1 MRFQGWH
8 WSAYSIPK
16 GVTQNMAKTKKL
28 RPEDEKD
35 EFLTEEES
43 QDSGEFRALL
53 DEYFHQKTFEEGE
66 IITGKV
72 LRISGDSV
80 MVDVGLKSEGIVPL
94 MELSDPESIKPG
106 DVLDLYLETMEN
118 EEGQMV
124 LSKSKADF
132 IRVWDKAKEYLD
144 NESQIEGKVVKRI
157 KGGLIVDLMG
167 VDAFLPGSQIGLR
180 PLETMDSL
188 LGQFVPLKIV
198 KINKKRRNIV
208 VSRRAVLDAE
218 RDKLRTAILAEIDKG
233 QLREGIVKNITD
245 FGVFIDLGGLDG
257 LLHITDMSWG
267 RINHPSELV
276 KLGERLKVK
285 ILEYDREKSRV
296 SLGLK
301 QLTPHPWEDIETKF
315 PVGATIKGKIVSIVD
330 YGAFIEL
337 EKGVEGLIHISEMSW
352 TKQVKHPS
360 KLVSIGAEVDAVV
373 LKIDKNDQ
381 KISLG
386 LRQLEPDPWDTIEQ
400 RYPIGC
406 KVSGKVRNITNFGVF
421 VELDEGI
428 DGLIHISDI
437 SWTKRIKHPS
447 EVVKKGD
454 SIDIMVTNIDKDNRR
469 ISLGIKQLEDD
480 PWADIGS
487 KFSIGQ
493 DLKCKVNRPLE
504 RGLLVDM
511 DHGFEGFVP
520 VSELEGITE
529 DKLAETFKGGEE
541 LDLKIIEIDSSNR
554 RIALSQKILKA
565 EQESG
570 EIKPYLKAEQPSTG
584 TAFGDALNQAIKG
597 KKETEKLVTS
607 APEEAVSE
615 KSGEE
620 KPEATA

>member
-1 MRFQGWH
+1 M
-8 WSAYSIPK
+8 
-16 GVTQNMAKTKKL
+16 VKTKKL
-28 RPEDEKD
+28 RPEEEKD

-53 DEYFHQKTFEEGE
+53 DEYFQQKTFVEGE

-94 MELSDPESIKPG
+94 MEMSDPESIKPG
-106 DVLDLYLETMEN
+106 DKLELYLEQVEN

-144 NESQIEGKVVKRI
+144 NEAQIEGKVVKRI

-188 LGQFVPLKIV
+188 LGQNVPLKIV

-218 RDKLRTAILAEIDKG
+218 RDKQRTAILSEIDKG

-245 FGVFIDLGGLDG
+245 FGVFVDLGGLDG

-267 RINHPSELV
+267 RINHPSEV
-276 KLGERLKVK
+276 VALGQKIKVK

-301 QLTPHPWEDIETKF
+301 QLTAHPWEDIETKF

-373 LKIDKNDQ
+373 LKIDKDEQ

-386 LRQLEPDPWDTIEQ
+386 LRQLEPDPWDTIEE
-400 RYPIGC
+400 RYPIGS
-406 KVSGKVRNITNFGVF
+406 KVSGRVRNITNFGVF

-437 SWTKRIKHPS
+437 SWTKRIKHPG

-454 SIDIMVTNIDKDNRR
+454 SIDVMVTNIEKPNRR

-511 DHGFEGFVP
+511 EYSFEGFVP
-520 VSELEGITE
+520 VSELEGVTE
-529 DKLAETFKGGEE
+529 DKLAEAFKGGEE
-541 LDLKIIEIDSSNR
+541 LDLKIIEIDSANR

-565 EQESG
+565 EKESG
-570 EIKPYLKAEQPSTG
+570 EIKSYLKSEQPSG
-584 TAFGDALNQAIKG
+584 TAFGDALHQAING
-597 KKETEKLVTS
+597 KKNEAS
-607 APEEAVSE
+607 ALKEEASE
-615 KSGEE
+615 KKAEE
-620 KPEATA
+620 KPEASA

>member
-1 MRFQGWH
+1 M
-8 WSAYSIPK
+8 
-16 GVTQNMAKTKKL
+16 VKTKKL
-28 RPEDEKD
+28 RPEDEQD

-43 QDSGEFRALL
+43 RDSGEFRALL
-53 DEYFHQKTFEEGE
+53 DEYFHHKTFEEGE

-94 MELSDPESIKPG
+94 MEMSDPESIKPG
-106 DVLDLYLETMEN
+106 DKLDLYLETMEN
-118 EEGQMV
+118 EEGQMI

-188 LGQFVPLKIV
+188 LGQNVPLKIV

-218 RDKLRTAILAEIDKG
+218 RDKLRTAILSEIDKG
-233 QLREGIVKNITD
+233 QIREGIVKNITD

-267 RINHPSELV
+267 RINHPSEV
-276 KLGERLKVK
+276 VALGQRIKVK

-301 QLTPHPWEDIETKF
+301 QLTTHPWENVETKF
-315 PVGATIKGKIVSIVD
+315 PMGATIKGKIVSIVD

-360 KLVSIGAEVDAVV
+360 KLVSIGDEVDAVV
-373 LKIDKNDQ
+373 LKIDKDEQ

-406 KVSGKVRNITNFGVF
+406 KVSGNVRNITNFGVF

-437 SWTKRIKHPS
+437 SWTKRIKHPG
-447 EVVKKGD
+447 EVVKKSD
-454 SIDIMVTNIDKDNRR
+454 KIDVMVTNIDKPNRR

-520 VSELEGITE
+520 VSELDGITE
-529 DKLAETFKGGEE
+529 DKLAEAFKGGEE

-554 RIALSQKILKA
+554 RIALSQKILQA
-565 EQESG
+565 EKESG
-570 EIKPYLKAEQPSTG
+570 EIKPYLKIEQPPSG
-584 TAFGDALNQAIKG
+584 TAFGDALSQAING
-597 KKETEKLVTS
+597 KKDEVKSEAS
-607 APEEAVSE
+607 AAEEVVSE
-615 KSGEE
+615 KKDEE
-620 KPEATA
+620 KPEEASA

>member
-1 MRFQGWH
+1 
-8 WSAYSIPK
+8 
-16 GVTQNMAKTKKL
+16 MAKTKKV
-28 RPEDEKD
+28 RPEEEKD
-35 EFLTEEES
+35 EFLAEEET

-53 DEYFHQKTFEEGE
+53 EEYLKHREFKEGE

-72 LRISGDSV
+72 LRISGESV

-94 MELSDPESIKPG
+94 MEMSDPESVQPG
-106 DVLDLYLETMEN
+106 DVLELYLEQVEN

-124 LSKSKADF
+124 LSKTKADF

-144 NESQIEGKVVKRI
+144 NQSQVEGKVVKRI

-188 LGQFVPLKIV
+188 LGQNVPLKIV

-218 RDKLRTAILAEIDKG
+218 RDKQRTAILAEIDKG

-276 KLGERLKVK
+276 KLGQQIRVK

-301 QLTPHPWEDIETKF
+301 QLTPHPWENIETKF
-315 PVGATIKGKIVSIVD
+315 PVGATVKGRIVSIVD

-360 KLVSIGAEVDAVV
+360 KLVSIGQEVDAMV
-373 LKIDKNDQ
+373 LKVDKEDQ

-386 LRQLEPDPWDTIEQ
+386 LRQLEPDPWHTIGQ
-400 RYPIGC
+400 RYPIGT
-406 KVSGKVRNITNFGVF
+406 KLSGKVRNITNFGVF

-428 DGLIHISDI
+428 DGLIHISDM

-447 EVVKKGD
+447 EVVKKND
-454 SIDIMVTNIDKDNRR
+454 RIDVVVTNIDQDNRR
-469 ISLGIKQLEDD
+469 ISLGLKQLEED
-480 PWADIGS
+480 PWAEIGS
-487 KFSIGQ
+487 KFAVGQ

-520 VSELEGITE
+520 VSELEGVSE

-541 LDLKIIEIDSSNR
+541 LELKIIEIDSANR
-554 RIALSQKILKA
+554 RIALSQKILKSGQAA
-565 EQESG
+565 EELKTYIKKQENS
-570 EIKPYLKAEQPSTG
+570 G
-584 TAFGDALNQAIKG
+584 TAFGDALKEAIGDKKG
-597 KKETEKLVTS
+597 QDKEES
-607 APEEAVSE
+607 
-615 KSGEE
+615 
-620 KPEATA
+620 PEANA

>member
-1 MRFQGWH
+1 
-8 WSAYSIPK
+8 
-16 GVTQNMAKTKKL
+16 MAKTKQT
-28 RPEDEKD
+28 RPKEEKD
-35 EFLTEEES
+35 EFLAEEEA

-53 DEYFHQKTFEEGE
+53 DEYFHQKNFEEGE

-94 MELSDPESIKPG
+94 MEMPDPESVKPG
-106 DVLDLYLETMEN
+106 DVLELYLEQVEN

-144 NESQIEGKVVKRI
+144 NQSQVEGKVVKRI

-188 LGQFVPLKIV
+188 LGQNVPLKIV

-218 RDKLRTAILAEIDKG
+218 RDKQRTAILAEIDKG
-233 QLREGIVKNITD
+233 QVREGIVKNITD

-276 KLGERLKVK
+276 KLGQQIRVK

-301 QLTPHPWEDIETKF
+301 QLTPHPWENIETKF
-315 PVGATIKGKIVSIVD
+315 PVGATIKGRIVSIVD

-360 KLVSIGAEVDAVV
+360 KLVSISQEVDAMV
-373 LKIDKNDQ
+373 LKIDKEDQ

-386 LRQLEPDPWDTIEQ
+386 LRQLEPDPWHTIGD
-400 RYPIGC
+400 RYPIGT
-406 KVSGKVRNITNFGVF
+406 KLSGKVRNITNFGVF

-428 DGLIHISDI
+428 DGLIHISDM

-447 EVVKKGD
+447 EVVKKND
-454 SIDIMVTNIDKDNRR
+454 RIDVVVTNIDKDNRR
-469 ISLGIKQLEDD
+469 ISLGLKQLEDD
-480 PWADIGS
+480 PWSDIGS
-487 KFSIGQ
+487 KFSVGQ
-493 DLKCKVNRPLE
+493 GLKCKVNRPLE

-520 VSELEGITE
+520 VSELEGVSE
-529 DKLAETFKGGEE
+529 DRLSEAYKGGEE
-541 LDLKIIEIDSSNR
+541 LDLKIIEIDSANR
-554 RIALSQKILKA
+554 RIALSQKVLKSSQAA
-565 EQESG
+565 EEMTAYQ
-570 EIKPYLKAEQPSTG
+570 KKDAEPG
-584 TAFGDALNQAIKG
+584 TAFGDALKQAISENKG
-597 KKETEKLVTS
+597 T
-607 APEEAVSE
+607 
-615 KSGEE
+615 
-620 KPEATA
+620 PEA

>member
-1 MRFQGWH
+1 
-8 WSAYSIPK
+8 
-16 GVTQNMAKTKKL
+16 MAKTKKL
-28 RPEDEKD
+28 HPDVENDD
-35 EFLTEEES
+35 IMTDEES
-43 QDSGEFRALL
+43 RDSGEFRALL
-53 DEYFHQKTFEEGE
+53 DEYFQQKTFEEGE

-94 MELSDPESIKPG
+94 MEMSDPESIKPG
-106 DVLDLYLETMEN
+106 DKLELYLEQVEN

-188 LGQFVPLKIV
+188 LGQNVPLKIV

-218 RDKLRTAILAEIDKG
+218 RDKQRTAILAEIDKG
-233 QLREGIVKNITD
+233 QVREGIVKNITD

-276 KLGERLKVK
+276 KLGQRISVK

-301 QLTPHPWEDIETKF
+301 QLTPHPWENIETKF

-360 KLVSIGAEVDAVV
+360 KLVSIGQEVDAVV
-373 LKIDKNDQ
+373 LKIDKDEQ

-386 LRQLEPDPWDTIEQ
+386 LRQLEPDPWHTIEQ
-400 RYPIGC
+400 RYPIGT

-454 SIDIMVTNIDKDNRR
+454 KIDVVVTNIDKDNRR

-487 KFSIGQ
+487 KFSVGQ

-511 DHGFEGFVP
+511 EHGFEGFVP

-529 DKLAETFKGGEE
+529 DKLAEAFKGGEE
-541 LDLKIIEIDSSNR
+541 LDLKIIEIDSANR
-554 RIALSQKILKA
+554 RIALSQKILKSEQMA
-565 EQESG
+565 EDM
-570 EIKPYLKAEQPSTG
+570 KPYLKKEKEAAESG
-584 TAFGDALNQAIKG
+584 TAFGDALKEAINDK
-597 KKETEKLVTS
+597 KKEEK
-607 APEEAVSE
+607 AE
-615 KSGEE
+615 
-620 KPEATA
+620 